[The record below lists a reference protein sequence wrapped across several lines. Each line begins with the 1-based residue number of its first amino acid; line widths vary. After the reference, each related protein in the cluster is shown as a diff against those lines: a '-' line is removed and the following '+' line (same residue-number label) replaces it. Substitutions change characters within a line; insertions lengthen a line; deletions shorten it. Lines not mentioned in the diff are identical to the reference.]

1 MSRVGPILTFALLF
15 VIWELAVRLFSIP
28 VYLLPDPYAI
38 VVAGYKIRGFLL
50 RDIGATLLTI
60 ITGFAISALVAI
72 PLGIL
77 VSAFRFGA
85 RSLYPLLIFTHAIPI
100 VAVAPVIAVVVGT
113 GMPARLLICVLIAFF
128 PITVATATGI
138 LQTSD
143 ALLDLGR
150 ATGASLLDEMLSIR
164 LPYAVPFIFGGLRI
178 GISAAVVGTVV
189 GEFVTANE
197 GLGYEIIQTTAN
209 FNIPTA
215 AAAVILVAIINV
227 LLFQGVLLGQKILF
241 PWSVRARQ

>member
-1 MSRVGPILTFALLF
+1 MSRTAPILTFVLLF
-15 VIWELAVRLFSIP
+15 VVWEAVVYLFSIP
-28 VYLLPDPYAI
+28 VYLLPDPYSI
-38 VVAGYKIRGFLL
+38 FVAGYKIRGFLL

-60 ITGFAISALVAI
+60 VTGFSIAALIAL

-85 RSLYPLLIFTHAIPI
+85 RAVYPLLIFTHAIPI
-100 VAVAPVIAVVVGT
+100 VAIAPVIAVVVGT
-113 GMPARLLICVLIAFF
+113 GMPARLVICVLIAFF

-164 LPYAVPFIFGGLRI
+164 LPNAVPFIFGGLRI

-215 AAAVILVAIINV
+215 AAAVILVAVINV
-227 LLFQGVLLGQKILF
+227 ILFQGVSVSQKILF
-241 PWSVRARQ
+241 PWSVRVRQ